1 MESYIMIQTCRIC
14 NSPNIV
20 YLCDTYNEHSK
31 TTILSHYKC
40 IECGSVF
47 VGNNVDNEE
56 LNIAYST
63 LDSSRYYEEI
73 EITNRKKMIVAV
85 NHLKV
90 LIRESNSIIDIGTG
104 NGLFIKLLYRAGF
117 NNVFAHEIQDVDL
130 SKINSI
136 VRQIYQDHDYSTIPS
151 NTFEAVTLLDVME
164 HVIDPKYLIK
174 SCGRILKT
182 NGIIYFH
189 TPVVTKTDRIMHFL
203 QKFPILKKIGVIW
216 QRGRTSIF
224 HLEIYSPKS
233 LILLLKE
240 AGFCDIKIEVK
251 NELSWPIIKY
261 IRTYF
266 LEKQGLPSFIA
277 LILFPFFYF
286 ILATDL
292 FNPNKAI
299 VTAKI
304 YKK

>member
-20 YLCDTYNEHSK
+20 YLCDTYNERSK
-31 TTILSHYKC
+31 TKILNHYKC

-47 VGNNVDNEE
+47 VGNNVDSEE

-63 LDSSRYYEEI
+63 LDSKGLEEI
-73 EITNRKKMIVAV
+73 EVTNRKKMNTAI

-90 LIRESNSIIDIGTG
+90 IIRKSNSIIDIGTG
-104 NGLFIKLLYRAGF
+104 DGLLVKLLHKAGF
-117 NNVFAHEIQDVDL
+117 NNVFAHEIQNVDL

-136 VRQIYQDHDYSTIPS
+136 VRQIYQDFDYSTIPS
-151 NTFEAVTLLDVME
+151 NTFEAVTLLDVIE
-164 HVIDPKYLIK
+164 HVINPGYLIK
-174 SCGRILKT
+174 SCARILKT

-189 TPVVTKTDRIMHFL
+189 TPVVTKIDRIMHFL
-203 QKFPILKKIGVIW
+203 QKFPILKKIGTTW

-224 HLEIYSPKS
+224 HLQNYTPKS
-233 LILLLKE
+233 LIFLLKE

-251 NELSWPIIKY
+251 NELSWPIIRY
-261 IRTYF
+261 IRIYL
-266 LEKQGLPSFIA
+266 LEKQRLPSFIA

>member
-14 NSPNIV
+14 NSPNIA
-20 YLCDTYNEHSK
+20 YLCDTFNEHSK
-31 TTILSHYKC
+31 ITILSHYKC

-47 VGNNVDNEE
+47 VGNNVNNEE

-63 LDSSRYYEEI
+63 LDSNRYYEEI
-73 EITNRKKMIVAV
+73 ETTNRKKMTTAI

-104 NGLFIKLLYRAGF
+104 NGLFVKLLHRAGF

-136 VRQIYQDHDYSTIPS
+136 VRQIYQDYDYSTIPS
-151 NTFEAVTLLDVME
+151 NTFEVITLLDVLE
-164 HVIDPKYLIK
+164 HVIDPSHLIK

-189 TPVVTKTDRIMHFL
+189 TPVVTKIDRIMHFL
-203 QKFPILKKIGVIW
+203 QKFPILKKIGTIW

-224 HLEIYSPKS
+224 HLENYTPKS
-233 LILLLKE
+233 LIHLLKE
-240 AGFCDIKIEVK
+240 AGFCNIKIEVK

-261 IRTYF
+261 IRTY
-266 LEKQGLPSFIA
+266 LIEKQRLPSFIA
-277 LILFPFFYF
+277 IILFPFFYF

>member
-1 MESYIMIQTCRIC
+1 MESYIMIQSCRIC
-14 NSPNIV
+14 NSANIV

-47 VGNNVDNEE
+47 IGNNIDSEE
-56 LNIAYST
+56 LDIAYST
-63 LDSSRYYEEI
+63 LDSKRFEET
-73 EITNRKKMIVAV
+73 EATNRKKMTTAI
-85 NHLKV
+85 NHLKL
-90 LIRESNSIIDIGTG
+90 LIRKSSSIIDIGTG
-104 NGLFIKLLYRAGF
+104 NGLLVELLHSAGF
-117 NNVFAHEIQDVDL
+117 NNLFAHEIQNVDL

-136 VRQIYQDHDYSTIPS
+136 VRQIYQDYDYSTIPS
-151 NTFEAVTLLDVME
+151 NTFEAVTLLDVIE

-182 NGIIYFH
+182 DGIIYFH
-189 TPVVTKTDRIMHFL
+189 TPVVTKIDRIMHFL
-203 QKFPILKKIGVIW
+203 QKLPILKKIGTTW

-224 HLEIYSPKS
+224 HLENYTPKS

-240 AGFCDIKIEVK
+240 VGFCDIKIEVK

-261 IRTYF
+261 IRTYL
-266 LEKQGLPSFIA
+266 LEKQRLPSFIA
-277 LILFPFFYF
+277 LILFPFLYF

>member
-31 TTILSHYKC
+31 ITILSHYKC

-63 LDSSRYYEEI
+63 LDSNRYYEEI
-73 EITNRKKMIVAV
+73 ETTNRKKMTTAI

-90 LIRESNSIIDIGTG
+90 LIREFNSIIDIGTG
-104 NGLFIKLLYRAGF
+104 NGLFVKLLYRAGF

-136 VRQIYQDHDYSTIPS
+136 VRQIYQDYNYRTIPS
-151 NTFEAVTLLDVME
+151 NTFEAVTLLDVLE
-164 HVIDPKYLIK
+164 HVIDPSHLIK

-189 TPVVTKTDRIMHFL
+189 TPVVTKIDRIMHFL
-203 QKFPILKKIGVIW
+203 QKFPILKKIGTIW

-224 HLEIYSPKS
+224 HLENYTPKS
-233 LILLLKE
+233 LIYLLKE
-240 AGFCDIKIEVK
+240 AGFCNIKIEVK

-261 IRTYF
+261 IRTY
-266 LEKQGLPSFIA
+266 LIEKQRLLSFIA
-277 LILFPFFYF
+277 IILFPFFYF

>member
-1 MESYIMIQTCRIC
+1 MIKTCRIC
-14 NSPNIV
+14 NSPNIA

-47 VGNNVDNEE
+47 VGNNVDSEE
-56 LNIAYST
+56 LDIAYST
-63 LDSSRYYEEI
+63 LDSKRFEEI
-73 EITNRKKMIVAV
+73 EATNRKKMITAI
-85 NHLKV
+85 NHLKA

-104 NGLFIKLLYRAGF
+104 NGLFIKLLHRAGF

-224 HLEIYSPKS
+224 HLENYTPKS

-240 AGFCDIKIEVK
+240 AGFCDIKIEIK

-261 IRTYF
+261 VRTY
-266 LEKQGLPSFIA
+266 LLGKQGLQSFIA
-277 LILFPFFYF
+277 LILSPFFYF
-286 ILATDL
+286 ILPTDL
-292 FNPNKAI
+292 FNANKAI
-299 VTAKI
+299 VSAKI